1 VNHVATCNRCR
12 TALAREEQIA
22 RDLWRELPVI
32 GRETPDPVGAI
43 WSGVWQEIARP
54 RLRTR
59 WLASVLLP
67 GVSIALAIVLAV
79 AAVLPLLAED
89 GLRAEAAPLQ
99 PRPISTASP
108 TPGAGRWPPAA
119 TGNGGD
125 GLAGWCKPCP
135 DADGD
140 RFTGGTRRCLA
151 LRTGGGPDG
160 ARHVASWRHRPEA
173 CCIVECREPI
183 VTGERSLLAG

>member
-1 VNHVATCNRCR
+1 MSDRHVTHLLTRYVHGQLGPGLQARVVNHVATCNRCR

-43 WSGVWQEIARP
+43 WSGVWQEITRP
-54 RLRTR
+54 RRRTR

-108 TPGAGRWPPAA
+108 TPGVTTTDEALKLAR
-119 TGNGGD
+119 GNG
-125 GLAGWCKPCP
+125 LLLPQATV
-135 DADGD
+135 AM
-140 RFTGGTRRCLA
+140 A
-151 LRTGGGPDG
+151 LQVG
-160 ARHVASWRHRPEA
+160 ASPVPMPVVTVSPEA
-173 CCIVECREPI
+173 RGAVWH
-183 VTGERSLLAG
+183 